1 MTSTHQS
8 HGGPS
13 AELSEFR
20 VDNGPELLALLRQL
34 KDAGA
39 PVQLSTPQGIS
50 LRAPLVDVAPEHG
63 GLCFAVAASDVA
75 LTALQSSDEVLA
87 LAYLDSVRLEFE
99 LDGLT
104 LVTGAQ
110 QTTLRCPLP
119 PLLYR
124 FQRRQA
130 FRVQPL
136 GSNYPRVRLQHP
148 QWPEMPLQLRV
159 LDLSV
164 TGLALLL
171 PPDAPP
177 LAAGQ
182 SLPGARIELERDTH
196 FEATL
201 SLQHVAANADG
212 APGTRL
218 GCAFANLPA
227 GAERELQAFIDLTQR
242 RQRLLRKRS

>member
-1 MTSTHQS
+1 MTSPNQLR
-8 HGGPS
+8 GGS
-13 AELSEFR
+13 AVELSEFR
-20 VDNGPELLALLRQL
+20 VDNGAELLALLRQL
-34 KDAGA
+34 KDAGT

-50 LRAPLVDVAPEHG
+50 LRAPLIDVAPEHG
-63 GLCFAVAASDVA
+63 GLCFAVPAADVA
-75 LTALQSSDEVLA
+75 LAALQASDEVLA

-104 LVTGAQ
+104 LVKGAG

-130 FRVQPL
+130 YRVQPL

-177 LAAGQ
+177 LAAGS
-182 SLPGARIELERDTH
+182 SLPAVRVELERDTH

-201 SLQHVAANADG
+201 SLQHVAANTDG

-218 GCAFANLPA
+218 GCAFASLPA

>member
-1 MTSTHQS
+1 MTSTTPWR
-8 HGGPS
+8 GGNA

-20 VDNGPELLALLRQL
+20 VDNGTELLALLRQL
-34 KDAGA
+34 RDTGA

-50 LRAPLVDVAPEHG
+50 LRAPLLDVAPEHG
-63 GLCFAVAASDVA
+63 GLCFAVEDDDVA
-75 LTALQSSDEVLA
+75 LTALQACDEVLA
-87 LAYLDSVRLEFE
+87 MAYLDSIRVEFE
-99 LDGLT
+99 LAALT
-104 LVTGAQ
+104 LVKGEG

-130 FRVQPL
+130 YRVQPL

-148 QWPEMPLQLRV
+148 HWPEMPLQLRV

-164 TGLALLL
+164 TGMALLL
-171 PPDAPP
+171 PPESPP
-177 LAAGQ
+177 LAAGLTLA
-182 SLPGARIELERDTH
+182 SVRVELERDTH

-201 SLQHVAANADG
+201 TLQHVGSNADG
-212 APGTRL
+212 LPGLRL

-242 RQRLLRKRS
+242 RQRLLRKKG